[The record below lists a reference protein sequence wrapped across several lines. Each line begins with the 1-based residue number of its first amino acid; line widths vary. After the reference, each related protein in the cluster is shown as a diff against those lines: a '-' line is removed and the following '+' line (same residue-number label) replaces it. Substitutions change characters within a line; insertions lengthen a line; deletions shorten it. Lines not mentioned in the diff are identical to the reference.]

1 MQKSIVLIIGVLLM
15 ALLAGCQTGD
25 TASDPAAAQSFV
37 PATLPGY
44 NVTAA
49 TDILAELEKVGVGAS
64 VVTGNVPL
72 AAAIAKLE
80 GMISCYR
87 NVGAIEARLYT
98 EAKPNTII
106 PKIGVLAV
114 INTTRLQR
122 NLLSCAVSLGTD
134 GVGAQAVGEIQLCA
148 SSGSKE
154 VNGESLQYI
163 YAATSPE
170 LCATF
175 QQPFN

>member
-1 MQKSIVLIIGVLLM
+1 MQKFIVLLIG
-15 ALLAGCQTGD
+15 ALLAGCATGD
-25 TASDPAAAQSFV
+25 TTSDPAAAQNFV
-37 PATLPGY
+37 PASLPGY

-87 NVGAIEARLYT
+87 SVGAIEARLYT
-98 EAKPNTII
+98 EQKPSNII

-122 NLLSCAVSLGTD
+122 NLLSCAISLGTD
-134 GVGAQAVGEIQLCA
+134 GVGAQSVSPVQLCA
-148 SSGSKE
+148 SSGTKQVS
-154 VNGESLQYI
+154 GETLQYI
-163 YAATSPE
+163 YAATAPE

-175 QQPFN
+175 QQRFN